1 MKKRYYAYGILLLLL
16 AGLANW
22 VFHQPDHLKELKKV
36 EDVET
41 GYEAPVAVVQ
51 EALDAVEKKD
61 VKRLASMVLTRDKT
75 EFDRYIGPLLAE
87 PLLPTKV
94 LGCSRLVHSSRK
106 ENIQVHV
113 YSEPRD
119 KTYLFAMLKDNAGTY
134 KIYSVGSSSR
144 RP

>member
-16 AGLANW
+16 AGLAIW

-94 LGCSRLVHSSRK
+94 LGCSSK
-106 ENIQVHV
+106 ENIQVKV